1 MTLNEAQVLDVSSQR
16 EFSERQSL
24 GKKRIHLET
33 HSTDRVQKVRV
44 APKCGV
50 VSFHGLGSFIG

>member
-16 EFSERQSL
+16 EFSERQDL

-33 HSTDRVQKVRV
+33 HSTDGVQT
-44 APKCGV
+44 ASEGENGPKIWRG
-50 VSFHGLGSFIG
+50 